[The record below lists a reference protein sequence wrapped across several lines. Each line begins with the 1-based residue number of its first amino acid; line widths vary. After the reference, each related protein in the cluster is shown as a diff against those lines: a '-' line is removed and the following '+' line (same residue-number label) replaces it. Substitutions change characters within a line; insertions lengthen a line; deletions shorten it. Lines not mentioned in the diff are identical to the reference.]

1 MATDLKCLLKI
12 MDIDSLV
19 LEKMEADTD
28 FQSQIETMD
37 DTEKATAIAEKR
49 EQLIKETFKEVSEK
63 AAKNEEL
70 ANNYKT
76 RAEKAERAP
85 KEKPSPKNDDD
96 ISQKDLLAIV
106 RADVHDDDIDRVIK
120 FAKLE
125 NLTVPEALKHS
136 DLKAILASRA
146 EARKSAEVT
155 TVKPARNG
163 AQKVSPDVLI
173 AKANA
178 GEIPAQGSQ
187 EAEDLFWARRGGR
200 RG

>member
-1 MATDLKCLLKI
+1 MATDLKCLLK
-12 MDIDSLV
+12 MEEENTVVDET
-19 LEKMEADTD
+19 LEVQTE
-28 FQSQIETMD
+28 ETQ
-37 DTEKATAIAEKR
+37 EKDE
-49 EQLIKETFKEVSEK
+49 LNK
-63 AAKNEEL
+63 AQELAKNQ
-70 ANNYKT
+70 KI
-76 RAEKAERAP
+76 RAEKAEKEAKELRA
-85 KEKPSPKNDDD
+85 KLDEKNGASKNDED

-146 EARKSAEVT
+146 EARKSAEAT

-163 AQKVSPDVLI
+163 VQKVSSDVLI

-187 EAEDLFWARRGGR
+187 EAEELFWARRGGR